1 MRQSVLKMLQLD
13 GEEYAAQLNAKLT
26 GTESQNSLLLQ
37 QIKSLSSEPMPD
49 PLDFNAKKIL
59 FEQKLR
65 KKKGKQ
71 REQIQNELLKLIP
84 PNFGEPVIFKNGE

>member
-1 MRQSVLKMLQLD
+1 
-13 GEEYAAQLNAKLT
+13 
-26 GTESQNSLLLQ
+26 
-37 QIKSLSSEPMPD
+37 MPD